1 MSKLEMITVEG
12 EVPTEAQAYRSALK
26 YSLLGDITSNWR
38 DNGPISCKEETL
50 IEPDYVEAIGGED
63 GLHIVHDEL
72 SELLA
77 SILSDVRMIDGEVVR
92 EDTVV
97 VVDVLADYY
106 EHTDQALFTIEVKR
120 QKN

>member
-1 MSKLEMITVEG
+1 M
-12 EVPTEAQAYRSALK
+12 EVPTEEHAYRSALK

-77 SILSDVRMIDGEVVR
+77 SIMADVKMIDGEIVR

-97 VVDVLADYY
+97 VVDELVDYY
-106 EHTDQALFTIEVKR
+106 EHTDQALFTIEVRR